1 MIDLYLIY
9 GGLLLLTIMQ
19 IVAILQ
25 INQLWRVKKNVS
37 GVTNKRNE
45 FQFSR
50 YGKKIKG
57 VMQRLYKP

>member
-9 GGLLLLTIMQ
+9 GGLLLLTIIQ

-37 GVTNKRNE
+37 GVTNKRNKFE
-45 FQFSR
+45 FSR
-50 YGKKIKG
+50 YGKKIKAI
-57 VMQRLYKP
+57 VQKIHKP